1 MEKRM
6 ILIADDAEIN
16 REMLKF
22 IFEEQYD
29 IIEAEDGEQAIEIMD
44 VRFWKISSRRKMNFT
59 GTAMI
64 FAAIIMNAMMEKVI
78 RTDWQERI
86 FQSGRR

>member
-29 IIEAEDGEQAIEIMD
+29 IIEAEDGEQAIEILD
-44 VRFWKISSRRKMNFT
+44 AK
-59 GTAMI
+59 A
-64 FAAIIMNAMMEKVI
+64 
-78 RTDWQERI
+78 
-86 FQSGRR
+86 